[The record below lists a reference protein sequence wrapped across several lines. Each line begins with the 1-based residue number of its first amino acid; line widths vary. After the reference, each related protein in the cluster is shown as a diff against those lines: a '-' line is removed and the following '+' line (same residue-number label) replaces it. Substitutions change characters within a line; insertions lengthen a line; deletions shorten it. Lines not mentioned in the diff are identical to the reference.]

1 LRARRRT
8 DHLRDMLDEIG
19 VGRERLRMVN
29 LSAAMA
35 PTFVERVTD
44 MVRTIEGLGPN
55 PLRTRDA
62 RESRPVQKA

>member
-1 LRARRRT
+1 
-8 DHLRDMLDEIG
+8 
-19 VGRERLRMVN
+19 
-29 LSAAMA
+29 MA

-55 PLRTRDA
+55 PLRTRDV